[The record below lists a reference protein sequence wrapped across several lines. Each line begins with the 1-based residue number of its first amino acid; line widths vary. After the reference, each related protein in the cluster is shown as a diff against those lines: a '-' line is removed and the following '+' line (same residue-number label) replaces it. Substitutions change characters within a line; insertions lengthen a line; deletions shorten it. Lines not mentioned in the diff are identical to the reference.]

1 MRVRRRGGQL
11 LGLGSDD
18 IDIALDDHTGA
29 QFVDAVNSV
38 LGAQGEAA
46 SSVGIIRRNPDQSK
60 VPHIDRER
68 ERERLRRTCMC
79 VAVPGHAGS
88 GECKCAQAGRGVGA
102 AGAAFGDSDNET
114 V

>member
-68 ERERLRRTCMC
+68 ERMITANVYVCGRAWPCGFWGVQVR
-79 VAVPGHAGS
+79 S
-88 GECKCAQAGRGVGA
+88 GGAGRWRRWG
-102 AGAAFGDSDNET
+102 SIWRQRQ
-114 V
+114 